1 MALLCIG
8 GVCVPYSAI
17 IPLCMLGFKW
27 VFLKLHSVG
36 MIPSFFVEWF
46 NLKKDT
52 ATTTATSTETATSCC
67 GDGSSCDANT
77 TTNNNNSATRS
88 ILAKR
93 GKRGKQSKAVS
104 SLFTSPSI
112 IVKEIK
118 SEQEFDDLF
127 LVGGKEETEHK
138 IVVVVK
144 FTASWCK
151 PCHAIQ
157 PYYEAQSQKYPH
169 CDFVL
174 IDVDDVE
181 EIAARYEVAM
191 MPTFIIVEGGR
202 CVATYRGSKE
212 TQLEAFL
219 GTNLHDAA
227 SSYDTDNTTTGDK
240 KEK

>member
-77 TTNNNNSATRS
+77 TNDNNSATRS

-104 SLFTSPSI
+104 SLFTSPST

-227 SSYDTDNTTTGDK
+227 SSYDTDNTTTGNK